1 MVSKRST
8 NFSLI
13 KIKNTTLLQRKRR
26 FIKIVNTRL
35 NFTKSR
41 LKLRILN
48 FCKHTLI
55 INFSLSKTSLSLSS
69 RSLSFG
75 KRNTSAKGL
84 GLKIAKRIDSQTVG
98 ISTGGLSKI
107 ALNTRPNFLKK
118 SLTLSKVSFSKGL
131 SEFCVDFIEFHTESL
146 RQSVGFR
153 CGLRKLEQ
161 RILINLALSFS
172 KSFNT
177 LSIFQSNISVNRL
190 KLFSHLS
197 HFKKRRSTRLKSRHR
212 IILIRTRAGN
222 ISTLSGLSRP
232 RINLSRLNGRTFNKR
247 INTGSGVGST
257 LSSRRI
263 VITIGPIG
271 QLLLTIK
278 LHFSISTTISNLLLI
293 HLFLPFAI
301 LTVKLALSNS
311 RTSTSSSS
319 KSSSTSHNS
328 SSYGH
333 RLINLMIAKNRC

>member
-1 MVSKRST
+1 MTIKRS
-8 NFSLI
+8 LRI
-13 KIKNTTLLQRKRR
+13 KIALSRI
-26 FIKIVNTRL
+26 FRL
-35 NFTKSR
+35 G
-41 LKLRILN
+41 
-48 FCKHTLI
+48 
-55 INFSLSKTSLSLSS
+55 LSLTKIGLRLSG
-69 RSLSFG
+69 RSLSFSE
-75 KRNTSAKGL
+75 RNASTERL
-84 GLKIAKRIDSQTVG
+84 GLKIAERINSQAIG
-98 ISTGGLSKI
+98 ISTGGLSKV

-118 SLTLSKVSFSKGL
+118 SLTLRDISFSKSL

-146 RQSVGFR
+146 RQSVGLR
-153 CGLRKLEQ
+153 CGLRKLKQ
-161 RILINLALSFS
+161 RILIGLALSFS
-172 KSFNT
+172 KSFDT
-177 LSIFQSNISVNRL
+177 LSIFQSNISINRL

-232 RINLSRLNGRTFNKR
+232 RINLSRLNRRTFNKR
-247 INTGSGVGST
+247 INTGSGIGST

-301 LTVKLALSNS
+301 LTVKLALGNS

-333 RLINLMIAKNRC
+333 RLIDLMIAKNRC